1 MRGLATGATGPGVPR
16 TRTRTESDADPP
28 PGPGARE
35 RPGQAGPLP
44 GPALPAPARRAF
56 QAVITATAVFAA
68 LALFVSACA
77 TGGTGARDEGP
88 AGADAVAGKLN
99 PTPSPS
105 AYATPD
111 DVDAVRLVMDDPGVA
126 TSVKRALKPCVG
138 DEYPVDVSYGDLTGG
153 VADDV
158 VVNVMTCS
166 DAVGVGSYVY
176 RAAGGGTAGYRNVF
190 RAEESPVYAE
200 IDRGDLVVTKQVYKK
215 DDPVTSPSGENVI
228 TYHWTAGRFTLEYRT
243 HNEYSSAVDGA
254 AAAPTT
260 DTD

>member
-1 MRGLATGATGPGVPR
+1 MRGLSTAAGP
-16 TRTRTESDADPP
+16 DK
-28 PGPGARE
+28 GAR
-35 RPGQAGPLP
+35 QASK
-44 GPALPAPARRAF
+44 
-56 QAVITATAVFAA
+56 AVITAVAVLAA
-68 LALFVSACA
+68 LGLSVSACG

-88 AGADAVAGKLN
+88 AHSDSMAGAAVS
-99 PTPSPS
+99 PMSSPS
-105 AYATPD
+105 AVPD
-111 DVDAVRLVMDDPGVA
+111 RVDAVRLIKGDPLVSA
-126 TSVKRALKPCVG
+126 EVKNELKPCVA

-200 IDRGDLVVTKQVYKK
+200 IDRGDLVVTRQVYKK

-228 TYHWTAGRFTLEYRT
+228 TYRWTAGRFTLEYRT
-243 HNEYSSAVDGA
+243 HNEYSSAVDGT
-254 AAAPTT
+254 AAPTT